1 VAGVPRDPWF
11 PRDDR
16 LRECFHRIEAAAGT
30 HYSEGH
36 GGWSEGRPYHF
47 TEERVFLDAV
57 EVAVNFGHEGD
68 DHLRYSVR
76 IQEHTIARR
85 SLATGPTGLI
95 DVRDGLEAAIGDVD
109 AAFDKIIEFLDAN
122 VKLILRADPTRPPG
136 LSDFIAE
143 FRRFITS

>member
-1 VAGVPRDPWF
+1 MAYAPRDPWF
-11 PRDDR
+11 PRDER

-30 HYSEGH
+30 YYSEGQ
-36 GGWSEGRPYHF
+36 GGWSQGRPYHF
-47 TEERVFLDAV
+47 TEERVFFDAV
-57 EVAVNFGHEGD
+57 EVVVDFKHEDD

-95 DVRDGLEAAIGDVD
+95 DVRGGLEAAVGDVD
-109 AAFDKIIEFLDAN
+109 AAFDKIIAFLDAN
-122 VKLILRADPTRPPG
+122 VKLILRADPTRPLG
-136 LSDFIAE
+136 LSDVIAG